1 MTETEQRIRRA
12 MTSADGAPPAF
23 DEVYEAARARLVAS
37 RRRKQSAIGLAAVLA
52 LVAVL
57 VPWQSPQ
64 SPGLV
69 SEEELLGTTSWSA
82 PSDVLLPS
90 RETDIF
96 YELPAL
102 PGSTEPAG
110 GTLL

>member
-1 MTETEQRIRRA
+1 

-23 DEVYEAARARLVAS
+23 DEVYGAAKARLVTS
-37 RRRKQSAIGLAAVLA
+37 RRRKQSAIGLAAALA

-57 VPWQSPQ
+57 VPWQSPP
-64 SPGLV
+64 SPGLI
-69 SEEELLGTTSWSA
+69 SKDELLGTTSWSA

-110 GTLL
+110 GALL

>member
-1 MTETEQRIRRA
+1 MADTESRIRRA
-12 MTSADGAPPAF
+12 MTSADGPPPAF
-23 DEVYEAARARLVAS
+23 DEVYEGARARLVTS
-37 RRRKQSAIGLAAVLA
+37 RRRKQSAVGLAAALA

-57 VPWQSPQ
+57 VTGPSTD

-82 PSDVLLPS
+82 PSDVLLPT
-90 RETDIF
+90 RDTDIF
-96 YELPAL
+96 YDLPAL

-110 GTLL
+110 GALL